1 MSKRGNSEGSLY
13 QSADGWRGY
22 IWCDRPDGTRYRKYV
37 RGKTYEEAQ
46 QNWLN
51 LRVQANHGPVSSD
64 VSKLAEFLAYWLK
77 EIVEPNLSPKT
88 YERYEMFSRLH
99 IIPHLG
105 GKRLDKIQV
114 RDVRQWLNKLA
125 VICQCCAQ
133 GKDVARPEDKRRCCA
148 VGKCCQETLSARSRK
163 DARDILR
170 AALTCAVEDEVIG
183 RNPVTAVKITKRR
196 EPNQRRARQAW
207 TVDDARWF
215 LESVWHAGEALYAAF
230 VLVLVL
236 GLRRG
241 EVLGL
246 AWDQVDL
253 DDAELYVGEQL
264 QRVRGQLVRREVK
277 TETSEAPLPLPELC
291 LAALKIRKR
300 RQDAD
305 RDRAGDG
312 WIDTGLVFTTR
323 HGTPIEPRN
332 FNRSFDRCVAA
343 ARVPR
348 ITVHGTRKTCASL
361 LAALDVH
368 PRVAMRILRHSKI
381 ALTMEIYT
389 EAPSDATRDALRKL
403 SDWLA

>member
-1 MSKRGNSEGSLY
+1 V
-13 QSADGWRGY
+13 
-22 IWCDRPDGTRYRKYV
+22 YV
-37 RGKTYEEAQ
+37 H
-46 QNWLN
+46 
-51 LRVQANHGPVSSD
+51 QAV
-64 VSKLAEFLAYWLK
+64 
-77 EIVEPNLSPKT
+77 
-88 YERYEMFSRLH
+88 
-99 IIPHLG
+99 
-105 GKRLDKIQV
+105 
-114 RDVRQWLNKLA
+114 
-125 VICQCCAQ
+125 
-133 GKDVARPEDKRRCCA
+133 
-148 VGKCCQETLSARSRK
+148 
-163 DARDILR
+163 
-170 AALTCAVEDEVIG
+170 
-183 RNPVTAVKITKRR
+183 
-196 EPNQRRARQAW
+196 
-207 TVDDARWF
+207 
-215 LESVWHAGEALYAAF
+215 
-230 VLVLVL
+230 
-236 GLRRG
+236 RRG

-312 WIDTGLVFTTR
+312 WIDTGLVFTMR

-368 PRVAMRILRHSKI
+368 PPRRYAHSAAQQDRPHDGDLHRGSVGRH
-381 ALTMEIYT
+381 T
-389 EAPSDATRDALRKL
+389 
-403 SDWLA
+403 